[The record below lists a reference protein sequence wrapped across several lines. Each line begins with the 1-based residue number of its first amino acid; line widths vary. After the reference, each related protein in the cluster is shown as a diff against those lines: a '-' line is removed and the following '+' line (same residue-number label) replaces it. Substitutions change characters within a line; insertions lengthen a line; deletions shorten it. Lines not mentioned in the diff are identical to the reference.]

1 MSELYYAPR
10 RAHPFYEHGAARP
23 ILPDVQFRVPME
35 SMRDLEKVKDA
46 LDLEGIHEVRCDLGN
61 QTVTV
66 SGNVPYHRL
75 LKKLKH
81 VKRRSKLLS
90 FASPEGNFLPAYGHE
105 LYENYPYGTSYGA
118 STYGRVPMRA
128 SFSPPREYSSSYVAP
143 VYERPYYE
151 DYEDYVRPYR
161 YGY

>member
-1 MSELYYAPR
+1 MTKCVLA
-10 RAHPFYEHGAARP
+10 G
-23 ILPDVQFRVPME
+23 IL
-35 SMRDLEKVKDA
+35 
-46 LDLEGIHEVRCDLGN
+46 EVRCDLGN

-81 VKRRSKLLS
+81 VKRRAKLLS
-90 FASPEGNFLPAYGHE
+90 FASPEGNFVPAYGHE
-105 LYENYPYGTSYGA
+105 LYESYPYGTSYGA

-128 SFSPPREYSSSYVAP
+128 PFSPPREYSSSYIAP